1 MKKAFIFITT
11 FAVMGTGFF
20 STPVVAANFEYSAPL
35 ETGFKNTQTNNGE
48 LKFQSFEK
56 DKLEDRTARINCVGP
71 CDDRN
76 KTLLFLQ
83 HQTMTNLPLI
93 TGTSELVSSSSVSN
107 QSVHVSHE
115 STGNEAVGNA
125 Q

>member
-1 MKKAFIFITT
+1 MKKAFILITT

-20 STPVVAANFEYSAPL
+20 SIPAVAASFEYSAPL

-83 HQTMTNLPLI
+83 HQTMTNLPLV
-93 TGTSELVSSSSVSN
+93 TESAELVSSSSVSH
-107 QSVHVSHE
+107 QAVTVSHE
-115 STGNEAVGNA
+115 STNNEVVSNP